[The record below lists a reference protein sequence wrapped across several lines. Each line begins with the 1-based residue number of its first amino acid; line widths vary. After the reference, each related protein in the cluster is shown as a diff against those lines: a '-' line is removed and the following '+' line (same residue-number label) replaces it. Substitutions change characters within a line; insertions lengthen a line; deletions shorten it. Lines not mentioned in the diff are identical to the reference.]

1 MIAIIGVL
9 LAVLLPA
16 VQAVRESARR
26 VDCSNRL
33 KQLGLAAHN
42 YHSAHKH
49 FPPGYYGPEGNEQF
63 PPDGAEFGQCLG
75 LTAFLLPYIEE
86 EVLGRE
92 VRRTTNSATNT
103 PPWWTTPALVD
114 IGGKSLGLAL
124 CPSNTSDRP
133 VRVVGV
139 LHQAKINGAVEQ
151 IKADLPDDV
160 AASAAL
166 TNYLGV
172 AGLNPGWWAVGSQR
186 GWDFRGVFYN
196 RSHVRTKDIKDGTSK
211 TLLIG
216 EAVGGR
222 TGAQLEFGYS
232 WLGCGADHRRRARRR
247 RLLDRAQLRSALVQV
262 QQLPSQLRAILLRRR
277 RRAAAGARYR
287 RPDLLRPFG
296 HQRRGRI

>member
-26 VDCSNRL
+26 LDCSNRL
-33 KQLGLAAHN
+33 KQLGLAALN

-49 FPPGYYGPEGNEQF
+49 FPPGYYGPNGNDQF
-63 PPDGAEFGQCLG
+63 PPDGTDFGQCLG

-86 EVLGRE
+86 EAIGRQT
-92 VRRTTNSATNT
+92 RRVTNSAADA
-103 PPWWTTPALVD
+103 PRWWTTPALVD
-114 IGGKSLGLAL
+114 VGGKSLGLAL
-124 CPSNTSDRP
+124 CPSSTSDRP
-133 VRVVGV
+133 VRVIGV

-151 IKADLPDDV
+151 IKADLPGDV

-172 AGLNPGWWAVGSQR
+172 AGLNPGWWVVGSHR

-196 RSHVRTKDIKDGTSK
+196 RSQVRTKDIKDGTSK

-222 TGAQLEFGYS
+222 SGAQLEFGYS
-232 WLGCGADHRRRARRR
+232 WLGCGADHRRRSGRW
-247 RLLDRAQLRSALVQV
+247 RLLDRSHF
-262 QQLPSQLRAILLRRR
+262 
-277 RRAAAGARYR
+277 RAAVV
-287 RPDLLRPFG
+287 
-296 HQRRGRI
+296 